1 MIVIVDY
8 GIGNL
13 QSVERAFIKV
23 GAQAR
28 ISSQPEDLET
38 AEKIV
43 LPGVG
48 SFAKGMIN
56 LKHYGMLPVLNHKV
70 LHQRTPFLGICL
82 GFQMITNCSEE
93 GDAEGLGW
101 INAKT
106 ERFRFDGPG
115 SQYRIPHIGWN
126 DLSMRR
132 DSPLLKNFQVTSCF
146 YFAHSYY
153 VTCDEKDAIVATTEY
168 GCEFVSVI
176 QKDNIFGMQFHP
188 EKSHANGL
196 AVIRNFVKA

>member
-1 MIVIVDY
+1 M
-8 GIGNL
+8 
-13 QSVERAFIKV
+13 
-23 GAQAR
+23 
-28 ISSQPEDLET
+28 T
-38 AEKIV
+38 
-43 LPGVG
+43 
-48 SFAKGMIN
+48 N
-56 LKHYGMLPVLNHKV
+56 LKHYGLLPVLNHKV
-70 LHQRTPFLGICL
+70 LEHRTPFLGICL
-82 GFQMITNCSEE
+82 GFQLITNCSEE

-101 INAKT
+101 VNAQTK
-106 ERFRFDGPG
+106 RFSFDGPG

-132 DSPLLKNFQVTSCF
+132 DSHLLKNLSATSCF

-153 VTCDEKDAIVATTEY
+153 VTCDDKDTIVATTEY

-196 AVIRNFVKA
+196 GVISNFVKA